1 MNAAVRPFT
10 VQVSDADIADVQQ
23 RLRDTRWPREEPTD
37 AGWYYGANM
46 GHVRDL
52 CAWWADGFNWRAVE
66 RQINRFDNFHAT
78 VDGLDIHFIHERG
91 SGDNP
96 LPLILTHGWPGSI
109 VEFLDVIEPL
119 AHPERFGGQA
129 ADGFDVIVPSLPGYG
144 FSSAPPKPVDCRE
157 TARLWRHL
165 AVDVLGY
172 DRFMAQGGDWGSLV
186 TSWLG
191 LAHGDVCCGIHQ
203 NMFIMQPRN
212 RTDPAP
218 DAEELA
224 WMKQRQT
231 DMRFETGYQ
240 AIQSTKPQTLSYG
253 LNDSPAGLAA
263 WILEKFHRWGDTNG
277 DVSRRFSRDRLLA
290 NIALYWHTGTINS
303 STWMYTSIVESDN
316 FLPTEGQRIDVPTG
330 VARFPADTFAMPP
343 RQWVERLANVVHW
356 TEMPAGGH
364 FAAMEE
370 PAAFID
376 DVRAFSRLIR

>member
-23 RLRDTRWPREEPTD
+23 RLRDTRWPREEPAD
-37 AGWYYGANM
+37 AGWDYGANM

-52 CAWWADGFNWRAVE
+52 CAWWADGFDWRAVE

-78 VDGLDIHFIHERG
+78 VDGLDIHFIHEKG

-144 FSSAPPKPVDCRE
+144 FTAAPSRPVDCRE

-165 AVDVLGY
+165 VVDVLGY

-203 NMFIMQPRN
+203 NMFIMQPRD

-218 DAEELA
+218 DAEEQA
-224 WMKQRQT
+224 WMKQRQS
-231 DMRFETGYQ
+231 DLRFETGYQ

-263 WILEKFHRWGDTNG
+263 WIVEKFHRWGDTNG
-277 DVSRRFSRDRLLA
+277 DVSSRFSRDHLLA

-316 FLPTEGQRIDVPTG
+316 FLPTDGQRIQVPVG
-330 VARFPADTFAMPP
+330 VARFPGDTFSMPP

-370 PAAFID
+370 PAAFVD
-376 DVRAFSRLIR
+376 DVRAFGRLIR

>member
-1 MNAAVRPFT
+1 MNAAVRPCT

-23 RLRDTRWPREEPTD
+23 RLRDTRWPREAPTD
-37 AGWYYGANM
+37 AGWDYGANM
-46 GHVRDL
+46 GQVRDL
-52 CAWWADGFNWRAVE
+52 CAWWADGFDWRAVE
-66 RQINRFDNFHAT
+66 RRINGFDNFRAT
-78 VDGLDIHFIHERG
+78 VDGLDIHFIHEKG

-144 FSSAPPKPVDCRE
+144 FSAAPPAPVDCRE

-165 AVDVLGY
+165 VVDVLGH

-191 LAHGDVCCGIHQ
+191 LAHGDVCRGIHQ

-224 WMKQRQT
+224 WMKQRQA
-231 DMRFETGYQ
+231 DLRFETGYQ
-240 AIQSTKPQTLSYG
+240 AIQSTRPQTLSYG

-263 WILEKFHRWGDTNG
+263 WILEKFHRWGDTHG
-277 DVSRRFSRDRLLA
+277 DVSSRFSRDHLLA
-290 NIALYWHTGTINS
+290 NIALYWHTQTINS

-316 FLPTEGQRIDVPTG
+316 FMPTEGQRIEVPVG
-330 VARFPADTFAMPP
+330 VARFPADTFSMPP

-376 DVRAFSRLIR
+376 DVRAFARMIR

>member
-23 RLRDTRWPREEPTD
+23 RLRDIRWPREEPTD
-37 AGWYYGANM
+37 AGWDYGANM

-52 CAWWADGFNWRAVE
+52 CAWWADGFDWRAVE

-78 VDGLDIHFIHERG
+78 VDGLDIHFIHEKG

-144 FSSAPPKPVDCRE
+144 FTAAPPRPVDCRE

-172 DRFMAQGGDWGSLV
+172 ERFMAQGGDWGSLI

-277 DVSRRFSRDRLLA
+277 DVNSRFSRDQLLA

-316 FLPTEGQRIDVPTG
+316 FLPTEGQRIDVPVG
-330 VARFPADTFAMPP
+330 VACFPADTFAMPP

-376 DVRAFSRLIR
+376 DVRAFGRLIR

>member
-10 VQVSDADIADVQQ
+10 VQVSDADIADVRQ
-23 RLRDTRWPREEPTD
+23 RLRDTRWPREEPAN
-37 AGWYYGANM
+37 AGWDFGADM
-46 GHVRDL
+46 DQVRDL
-52 CAWWADGFNWRAVE
+52 CAHWADGFDWRMVE
-66 RQINRFDNFHAT
+66 HQINRFDNFHAT
-78 VDGLDIHFIHERG
+78 VDGLDIHFIHEKG
-91 SGDNP
+91 SGEHP

-144 FSSAPPKPVDCRE
+144 FSAAPPRPVDCRE

-165 AVDVLGY
+165 MVDVLGY

-203 NMFIMQPRN
+203 NMFIMQPRD
-212 RTDPAP
+212 RSDP
-218 DAEELA
+218 DTEEQA
-224 WMKQRQT
+224 WLKRRQAN
-231 DMRFETGYQ
+231 MRLETAYQ

-263 WILEKFHRWGDTNG
+263 WILEKFHRWGDTHG
-277 DVSRRFSRDRLLA
+277 DVASRFSRDHLLA

-316 FLPTEGQRIDVPTG
+316 FQPPEGKRIEVPVG
-330 VARFPADTFAMPP
+330 VAHFPGDTFAMPP
-343 RQWVERLANVVHW
+343 RQWVERLANVIHW
-356 TEMPAGGH
+356 TDMPAGGH

-376 DVRAFSRLIR
+376 DVRAFARLLR